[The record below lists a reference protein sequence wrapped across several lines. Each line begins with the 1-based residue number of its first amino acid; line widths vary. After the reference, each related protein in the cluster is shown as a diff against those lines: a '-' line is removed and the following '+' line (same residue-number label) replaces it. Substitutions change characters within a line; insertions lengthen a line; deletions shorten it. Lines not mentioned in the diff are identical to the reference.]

1 LPRQVG
7 IDVEARTI
15 LWTDTGI
22 YQERFE
28 NTATALMATARAL
41 ELRHPL
47 GGAEREFLSLYGEV
61 AGAPAEIFTRL
72 WVDPYAYFWTRFA
85 YELTQVVLGADSPGD
100 DLENYCAS
108 LGAAGE
114 PRRALELHLGEF
126 KKFVLALD
134 LLSRRARRF
143 DRPLCTARSFSIPGT
158 AFAVIATRS
167 IEIIGSS
174 GAGLEVSFD
183 RLTLHLGADSAASDR
198 GSPRLVEC
206 PLVRVDDVNIVLK
219 GETFSVPGLDLAAGL
234 CDGSDDNRWKR
245 IELLREGLVLV
256 RRHQPWAF
264 EHIAELVRVVAFK
277 PATPSTFTNISF
289 SDLPGAIVLS
299 AVPQPYWIADGL
311 VHEMLHHRLFF
322 ILEAGDLFEEVS
334 ERNEIYSPW
343 RHDLRPPTGLLHA
356 NYVYLGVARFWHSVC
371 ASGETT
377 GLERQ
382 YAEDQAVR
390 AVLQLK
396 IGITQMG
403 RYAKFTAR
411 GLDLFRQMKRET
423 DDLLASIRKLNLSPD
438 APATIARSDGALIR
452 ITDKVDG
459 GRQLSIL
466 ESLEAHENEFD
477 LHRQCVDLRAILRLG

>member
-7 IDVEARTI
+7 IDVDARSI

-41 ELRHPL
+41 ELRRPL
-47 GGAEREFLSLYGEV
+47 CGAEQEFLSLYGEV
-61 AGAPAEIFTRL
+61 TGAPAEIFTRL
-72 WVDPYAYFWTRFA
+72 WQDPYAYFWTRFA
-85 YELTQVVLGADSPGD
+85 YELTQVVLGADSPAD

-108 LGAAGE
+108 LDAAGE

-143 DRPLCTARSFSIPGT
+143 DRPLRTAPSFSIPGT
-158 AFAVIATRS
+158 AFAVIGTRA
-167 IEIIGSS
+167 IEIVGSS
-174 GAGLEVSFD
+174 AAGLEVLCD
-183 RLTLHLGADSAASDR
+183 NLPLHLRADNASSER

-206 PLVRVDDVNIVLK
+206 ASVRVDDVSIVLK
-219 GETFSVPGLDLAAGL
+219 AETFSVPGLDAASGL
-234 CDGSDDNRWKR
+234 CDGDDNGWKR

-264 EHIAELVRVVAFK
+264 EQIAELVRVIAFK
-277 PATPSTFTNISF
+277 PPTPSTFTNISF

-311 VHEMLHHRLFF
+311 VHEVLHHRLFF
-322 ILEAGDLFEEVS
+322 ILDAGDLFEEVS

-356 NYVYLGVARFWHSVC
+356 NYVYIGVARFWRAVC

-403 RYAKFTAR
+403 RHAKFTAR
-411 GLDLFRQMKRET
+411 GLDLFRQMERET
-423 DDLLASIRKLNLSPD
+423 DDLLASTWKLNLSPD
-438 APATIARSDGALIR
+438 APATIARSDGALIGIR
-452 ITDKVDG
+452 DKADG
-459 GRQLSIL
+459 RRHLSIL
-466 ESLEAHENEFD
+466 ESLEAHEKEFD
-477 LHRQCVDLRAILRLG
+477 LYRQCVDLRAILRLG